1 MDFELSPEQTAL
13 RDAAGSLLDGYAP
26 PERVREFVGSGLDP
40 VGPGGFDTT
49 LWAAMA
55 DQGWLA
61 IERPEEVGGL
71 GLGMVEVAVL
81 CEELGRRLAPAPFIG
96 SILALGALADG
107 ADDDDL
113 PAAVTEAAREWSE
126 RLSTGE
132 AVGCVAWSAEPAGE
146 TDPTADGR
154 CLLTARPEP
163 VVYASVSDVAVVVAG
178 DGVYEVPLSVE
189 DRPSPEPA
197 MDRTRSVAWLRL
209 DRVPARKIGGAA
221 AAARVLDRAVTSLS
235 AELLGAS
242 TRVLEMSVDY
252 AKDRVQFGKPIGS
265 FQAVKHRLADA
276 LVDVE
281 GMRSNVYYAAW
292 SLASGDPDGS
302 LAASAAKAWCSA
314 ASRRVMAS
322 GLQVHGG
329 IGFTWE
335 HDLHLY
341 VKRSQ
346 LDESSFGDAAF
357 HRERVASFLSGRK
370 PEDPSLF

>member
-1 MDFELSPEQTAL
+1 VDFDLSAEQTDL
-13 RDAAGSLLDGYAP
+13 RDAAANLLDGYAS

-55 DQGWLA
+55 EQGWLA
-61 IERPEEVGGL
+61 IERPEEDGGL

-81 CEELGRRLAPAPFIG
+81 CEELGRRVAPAPFIG
-96 SILALGALADG
+96 TIVALGALAD
-107 ADDDDL
+107 AAEDDG
-113 PAAVTEAAREWSE
+113 WSD
-126 RLSTGE
+126 RLATGQ
-132 AVGCVAWSAEPAGE
+132 AVGCVAWSADPGQV
-146 TDPTADGR
+146 TDATEDGR

-163 VVYASVSDVAVVVAG
+163 TVYASVSDVAVVVAG
-178 DGVYEVPLSVE
+178 DAVYEVPLPAE
-189 DRPSPEPA
+189 NRPSPEPA
-197 MDRTRSVAWLRL
+197 MDRTRSLAWLRF
-209 DRVPARKIGGAA
+209 DRAPARKIGGAETA
-221 AAARVLDRAVTSLS
+221 DRVVDRAITALS
-235 AELLGAS
+235 AEMLGAS
-242 TRVLEMSVDY
+242 TRVLDMSVEY

-281 GMRSNVYYAAW
+281 AMRSNVYYAAW
-292 SLASGDPDGS
+292 SLASEDPDGS
-302 LAASAAKAWCSA
+302 LSASAAKAWCSA

-341 VKRSQ
+341 LKRSQ

-357 HRERVASFLSGRK
+357 HRERVAALLSNRK

>member
-1 MDFELSPEQTAL
+1 VDFDLSPEQTAL

-26 PERVREFVGSGLDP
+26 PERVRQFVGSGLDP
-40 VGPGGFDTT
+40 VGPGDFDTT

-61 IERPEEVGGL
+61 IERPESDGGL

-81 CEELGRRLAPAPFIG
+81 CEELGRRLAPAPFVG
-96 SILALGALADG
+96 TILALGALAD
-107 ADDDDL
+107 AANDEDL
-113 PAAVTEAAREWSE
+113 PTEVRDASRGWLE
-126 RLSTGE
+126 RLATGE
-132 AVGCVAWSAEPAGE
+132 AVGCVAWSAEPASV
-146 TDPTADGR
+146 TDPGEDGR

-178 DGVYEVPLSVE
+178 DGVYSVALDPG

-197 MDRTRSVAWLRL
+197 MDRTRLLSWLRL
-209 DRVPARKIGGAA
+209 DRMPARKIGGAVA
-221 AAARVLDRAVTSLS
+221 ATRLLDRAITSLS
-235 AELLGAS
+235 AEMLGAS

-265 FQAVKHRLADA
+265 FQAVKHRLANA

-281 GMRSNVYYAAW
+281 GMRSNAYYAAW
-292 SLASGDPDGS
+292 CLASNDPDGS
-302 LAASAAKAWCSA
+302 LAASAAKAWCSE
-314 ASRRVMAS
+314 ASRRVMAA